1 MSEKKNVANAPEVVV
16 EDAGAQVIEKAK
28 GFWGKFKKPITY
40 GGGAIVA
47 LVAGWYGYNTF
58 IKQPQEEKA
67 NDAIWHAQQYFAED
81 SLTKA
86 LNGDGQYP
94 GFEKVAKTYSGTK
107 AGNLAKFYSGVC
119 ALRLKE
125 YQKAVTYL
133 KDFSTSAKEIQA
145 IAYSRL
151 GDAYS
156 ELKKNAEAV
165 NFYAKAGRH
174 FPEQESLSAENLF
187 RAGLLSEMTGK
198 KDDAIK
204 YYKEVKDKYG
214 RTDRGYQIDKYLAA
228 LGVVD

>member
-1 MSEKKNVANAPEVVV
+1 MTDKKNVPTAAAAEAQERNTEVV
-16 EDAGAQVIEKAK
+16 ERAR
-28 GFWGKFKKPITY
+28 GFWEKFKKPITF
-40 GGGAIVA
+40 GGAGIIA
-47 LVAGWYGYNTF
+47 LIAGWYAYGAF
-58 IKQPQEEKA
+58 IKEPQEQKA

-81 SLTKA
+81 SLAKA

-145 IAYSRL
+145 IAYGRL
-151 GDAYS
+151 ADAYS
-156 ELKKNAEAV
+156 ELKNNTEAISY
-165 NFYAKAGRH
+165 YAKAGTH

-187 RAGLLSEMTGK
+187 RAGQLSEITGK

-204 YYKEVKDKYG
+204 YYKAVKEKYS
-214 RTDRGYQIDKYLAA
+214 RTDRGYQIDKYLAS
-228 LGVVD
+228 LGVID